1 MHYKGNETHVAVAR
15 EVEVDVKSDVIQVTR
30 MAYTHDCGLVGNQ
43 DAVRS
48 KTEDNLLHTLS
59 WTLHEEVKFDRLRVN
74 STDWENY
81 RMLTFPKVSTLLIDV
96 IDRPDQSRLGARDA
110 GATPVLAALADA
122 AFNACGI
129 RLRTT
134 PVTSDKVKALLLA

>member
-1 MHYKGNETHVAVAR
+1 MHYKANETYVAVAMGVD
-15 EVEVDVKSDVIQVTR
+15 VEVKSDVIQVTR

-81 RMLTFPKVSTLLIDV
+81 RMLTFPKVPTLLIDV
-96 IDRPDQSRLGARDA
+96 IDRPDQSRLVARDA

>member
-43 DAVRS
+43 DCVRYQ
-48 KTEDNLLHTLS
+48 TEDNLLQTLS
-59 WTLHEEVKFDRLRVN
+59 WTLHKEVKFDRLRVN

-81 RMLTFPKVSTLLIDV
+81 RMLTFPKVPTLLIDV
-96 IDRPDQSRLGARDA
+96 IDRPDQSRLGAREA
-110 GATPVLAALADA
+110 AATPVLAALANA

-129 RLRTT
+129 RLRMV
-134 PVTSDKVKALLLA
+134 PFAADKAKALLA